1 MKKLRVLGIAGSP
14 RRGGNTDL
22 LLDEFMRGAASS
34 GAEVETV
41 VLNNLNITLCQHCD
55 SCRETGNCRMKDGM
69 QKIYDELE
77 KVNLIVLASPVQ
89 FMGVSSQ
96 TKGMI
101 DRCLC
106 LSTRKHILKI
116 PPLSDKIERWGFFIS
131 VSGFNSPSVFEPA
144 MATVKAFFHQ
154 LNITYAG
161 DLLFRGVGEKGQIAE
176 HPDALH
182 QALVAGQK
190 LVESY
195 LSE

>member
-1 MKKLRVLGIAGSP
+1 
-14 RRGGNTDL
+14 
-22 LLDEFMRGAASS
+22 
-34 GAEVETV
+34 
-41 VLNNLNITLCQHCD
+41 
-55 SCRETGNCRMKDGM
+55 M
-69 QKIYDELE
+69 QIIYDELE
-77 KVNLIVLASPVQ
+77 KSNRIVLASPVQ

-106 LSTRKHILKI
+106 LSTRKHILHI
-116 PPLSDKIERWGFFIS
+116 PPLSEKLERKGFFIS
-131 VSGFNSPSVFEPA
+131 VSGFDSPDVFEPSI
-144 MATVKAFFHQ
+144 ATVKTFFRQ

-161 DLLFRGVGEKGQIAE
+161 DLLVRGVGEKGQITE

-190 LVESY
+190 LVENQ

>member
-1 MKKLRVLGIAGSP
+1 MKQSRVLGIAGSP

-22 LLDEFMRGAASS
+22 LLAEFMRGAASR
-34 GAEVETV
+34 GARVKTI

-55 SCRETGNCRMKDGM
+55 SCRETGNCRMQDGM
-69 QKIYDELE
+69 QTVYDELE
-77 KVNLIVLASPVQ
+77 KANLIVLASPIQ

-116 PPLSDKIERWGFFIS
+116 PPLSDKLERKGFFIS
-131 VSGFNSPSVFEPA
+131 VSSFNSVNVFEPA

-161 DLLFRGVGEKGQIAE
+161 DLLFRGVGEKGQITE
-176 HPDALH
+176 HPDALR

-190 LVESY
+190 LVEN
-195 LSE
+195 